1 MQAKGSLSD
10 LHSMSLQVLSANT
23 SPAPEWNLDKYDGF
37 IRFYTITEKGSV
49 GFKDSGDNE

>member
-1 MQAKGSLSD
+1 
-10 LHSMSLQVLSANT
+10 MSLQVLSANT
-23 SPAPEWNLDKYDGF
+23 SLAPEWNLDKYDGF